1 MADSPVPLASAADF
15 QQGPF
20 ADLVRD
26 YDPVT
31 LAELMVE
38 ATRECEGICGRR
50 LAPFTQLPES
60 HRADGIDPDEYADS
74 ANLPMDIQ
82 GTIGRS
88 YAMSLGAS
96 SLVRHMWL
104 NEYACRH
111 AEYWQ
116 YSNLNITL
124 VRSYGGTQN
133 VSAAQLLTTEPDTGH
148 VFFQLGLF
156 LPVGS
161 FLDILYDGGY
171 QTIPADLGRACKW
184 MAASIAVSELDPPAQ
199 NHDPDVL
206 RERAALILDNYLR
219 S

>member
-1 MADSPVPLASAADF
+1 
-15 QQGPF
+15 
-20 ADLVRD
+20 
-26 YDPVT
+26 
-31 LAELMVE
+31 
-38 ATRECEGICGRR
+38 
-50 LAPFTQLPES
+50 
-60 HRADGIDPDEYADS
+60 
-74 ANLPMDIQ
+74 MDIQ

-104 NEYACRH
+104 NEYAPRH
-111 AEYWQ
+111 AEYWR
-116 YSNLNITL
+116 YSNLTITL

-161 FLDILYDGGY
+161 FLDITYDGGY
-171 QTIPADLGRACKW
+171 QTVPADLGRACKW
-184 MAASIAVSELDPPAQ
+184 LAASIAVSELDPAAQ
-199 NHDPDVL
+199 PHDPDVL
-206 RERAALILDNYLR
+206 RERAALILDNYAR